1 MTNLEK
7 RNKIKNHFYTLY
19 GYELKKICKRKMVWI
34 TMVVVILLAFF
45 TGCADIF
52 SIMSVSDEKETITMS
67 GLEYQRYKKENKVKL
82 NGKVIDD
89 TLLNEVREAYQGI
102 HMISYDEQ
110 EGAAGNGAS
119 HTMSGGSFDDDEE
132 KMKELNAILR

>member
-1 MTNLEK
+1 MSPFC
-7 RNKIKNHFYTLY
+7 ILY

-52 SIMSVSDEKETITMS
+52 SIMSVSDGKETITMS

-82 NGKVIDD
+82 NGKAIDD

-110 EGAAGNGAS
+110 EGAAGTVSDGK
-119 HTMSGGSFDDDEE
+119 G
-132 KMKELNAILR
+132 ILDKKRK